1 MTGKTSRTV
10 TAISSIATKTFVMA
24 GSINSKVHLK
34 PLAGSMPR
42 GNLMEGEVITEKLNV
57 AVTDSTSVRL
67 AFVFILA
74 KVAKTLYDDKDESNE
89 CPIALRMLMPLIST
103 ALSGIKKIGALTK
116 SNDRHVTLRKDAN
129 DRAGQSLQTASTVFD
144 L

>member
-10 TAISSIATKTFVMA
+10 TAISPIATEMFVMA
-24 GSINSKVHLK
+24 GSTSSKIHVK
-34 PLAGSMPR
+34 PIAGSIPR

-57 AVTDSTSVRL
+57 AVTDNTSVRL

-74 KVAKTLYDDKDESNE
+74 KVTKTVYDDMDESNE

-103 ALSGIKKIGALTK
+103 ALSGIRKTGALTK
-116 SNDRHVTLRKDAN
+116 SNDRHVSLRKDAN

>member
-10 TAISSIATKTFVMA
+10 TAISPIATETFVMA
-24 GSINSKVHLK
+24 GSASSKVHWK
-34 PLAGSMPR
+34 PLAGSIPR
-42 GNLMEGEVITEKLNV
+42 GNLIEGEVITEKLNV
-57 AVTDSTSVRL
+57 AVTDNTSVRL
-67 AFVFILA
+67 AFVFILD
-74 KVAKTLYDDKDESNE
+74 KIAKTVYDDMDESNE

-103 ALSGIKKIGALTK
+103 ALSGIRKTGALTK
-116 SNDRHVTLRKDAN
+116 SNDRHVSLRKDAN

>member
-10 TAISSIATKTFVMA
+10 TAISLIATETFVMA
-24 GSINSKVHLK
+24 GSINNKVHLK

-89 CPIALRMLMPLIST
+89 CPIALRMLMPLI
-103 ALSGIKKIGALTK
+103 
-116 SNDRHVTLRKDAN
+116 
-129 DRAGQSLQTASTVFD
+129 
-144 L
+144 